1 MKKLLAAVLSAA
13 LLCGGVSAAG
23 TPDGAGGSAGPLPG
37 APREAKERAADYD
50 TYTQTY
56 SSMQNGQDTV
66 VLRPDTAALTGAAEK
81 AGSFEG
87 KEGVLKLSTSETE
100 TAVTWHFQMPR
111 SGCYRIRVTYY
122 ALENRSSDI
131 LFGLKLNGAYPFFG
145 CDQLSLS
152 KVWRNDTADFKTDKR
167 GNESRPGQVQ
177 VMTWQTAYL
186 TDDQGLAND
195 PYMFAF
201 FEGAQ
206 SLTITGEMTDVV
218 IERVELCPAEA
229 LPFYADVACT
239 LDLNQVPDAAP
250 LLLEA
255 EKPAFLSHSSIIP
268 MTDRTSAATSPSHPT
283 QIRYNT
289 IGSYNWQ
296 SQGQWITWEFE
307 IEKAGVYNIGM
318 RVRQNFQRGYDTTR
332 RVYIDGKVP
341 FSELNQ
347 VEFPYSGGWYQ
358 KTLGDGEPYAFYFT
372 AGTHTLSMEVVPGRT
387 SDIYRALKDSVYRL
401 GGIYR
406 DILMVT
412 GTTPDAYRDYY
423 LEREIPTLEADLKA
437 ERDRLS
443 DEYRRLQNS
452 YGGRD
457 GDTATIER
465 LAVQLDSFLE
475 DFETIPARLQ
485 SFNDNISA
493 LSSWMVRMKDQ
504 PLELDYI
511 EIVPAGAAMRP
522 AGAGFF
528 ESVAYIWNQF
538 VGSFTVDYNAVG
550 DGGTESLNVWV
561 GLGRDQVQIIKEL
574 VDNTFLPSHDF
585 GVSIRLAKDSM
596 IQATYAGT
604 GPDVALFVGSDQP
617 VNLAVRGALE
627 DLTQFA
633 DYEQVAARF
642 SPQASVPY
650 QYGGG
655 VYALPITGTFNMLFY
670 RTDIFEELQLSPPDT
685 WEELYA
691 LIPKLQR
698 RNMNVG
704 LPRVVMDGTGLSPSA
719 SSIFDTLLLQKGMTY
734 FTEDRRKTR
743 FDTQEALDAFKEWTE
758 YYTKYN
764 IPKDFDFYNR
774 FRTGELPI
782 GIDAYSLYNK
792 LYVGAPEI
800 AGSWDMI
807 QIPGTRQADGTIN
820 RATTVNGT
828 SAILFANKGKQEN
841 AWEFVKWFTSAETQ
855 TAYGRTVEA
864 LLGAA
869 SRYDTANLEALQLL
883 PWTNAQQK
891 QLLAHHGDH
900 GEHPV

>member
-347 VEFPYSGGWYQ
+347 VEFPYTAAGIQ
-358 KTLGDGEPYAFYFT
+358 KTLGDGEPLRVLFHR
-372 AGTHTLSMEVVPGRT
+372 GHPHPLH
-387 SDIYRALKDSVYRL
+387 
-401 GGIYR
+401 
-406 DILMVT
+406 
-412 GTTPDAYRDYY
+412 
-423 LEREIPTLEADLKA
+423 
-437 ERDRLS
+437 
-443 DEYRRLQNS
+443 
-452 YGGRD
+452 GGRPRPHQRHLPRPEGQRVQAGRHLPRHPH
-457 GDTATIER
+457 GDRHDAGR
-465 LAVQLDSFLE
+465 LPGLLPGEGNPHAGGGSEGGAGPAV
-475 DFETIPARLQ
+475 R
-485 SFNDNISA
+485 
-493 LSSWMVRMKDQ
+493 R
-504 PLELDYI
+504 
-511 EIVPAGAAMRP
+511 VPAAPEQLWRAGRRHRHHRAPGGAAGQLPGGFRDHPRP
-522 AGAGFF
+522 
-528 ESVAYIWNQF
+528 
-538 VGSFTVDYNAVG
+538 
-550 DGGTESLNVWV
+550 
-561 GLGRDQVQIIKEL
+561 
-574 VDNTFLPSHDF
+574 P
-585 GVSIRLAKDSM
+585 
-596 IQATYAGT
+596 
-604 GPDVALFVGSDQP
+604 P
-617 VNLAVRGALE
+617 VL
-627 DLTQFA
+627 
-633 DYEQVAARF
+633 
-642 SPQASVPY
+642 
-650 QYGGG
+650 
-655 VYALPITGTFNMLFY
+655 
-670 RTDIFEELQLSPPDT
+670 
-685 WEELYA
+685 
-691 LIPKLQR
+691 
-698 RNMNVG
+698 
-704 LPRVVMDGTGLSPSA
+704 
-719 SSIFDTLLLQKGMTY
+719 
-734 FTEDRRKTR
+734 
-743 FDTQEALDAFKEWTE
+743 
-758 YYTKYN
+758 
-764 IPKDFDFYNR
+764 
-774 FRTGELPI
+774 
-782 GIDAYSLYNK
+782 
-792 LYVGAPEI
+792 
-800 AGSWDMI
+800 
-807 QIPGTRQADGTIN
+807 
-820 RATTVNGT
+820 
-828 SAILFANKGKQEN
+828 
-841 AWEFVKWFTSAETQ
+841 
-855 TAYGRTVEA
+855 
-864 LLGAA
+864 
-869 SRYDTANLEALQLL
+869 
-883 PWTNAQQK
+883 
-891 QLLAHHGDH
+891 
-900 GEHPV
+900 